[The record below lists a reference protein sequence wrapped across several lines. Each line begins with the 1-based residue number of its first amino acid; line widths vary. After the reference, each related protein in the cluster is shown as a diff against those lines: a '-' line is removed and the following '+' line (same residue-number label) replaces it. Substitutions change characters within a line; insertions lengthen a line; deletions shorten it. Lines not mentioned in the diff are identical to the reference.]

1 MDNETRE
8 MFNVVIGE
16 IDKLA
21 ERMEKRFEK
30 MEKKFEKMDAKINY
44 VHESLSH
51 EINACKLASDTVTLL
66 VDKTEELDNRVRV
79 LEEKQK
85 KRERFRLV

>member
-8 MFNVVIGE
+8 MFNVVLGE

-21 ERMEKRFEK
+21 ERMDKRFEK
-30 MEKKFEKMDAKINY
+30 MDKKFEKMDAKINY
-44 VHESLSH
+44 VYESLSH
-51 EINACKLASDTVTLL
+51 EINVCKLNGDTVSLL
-66 VDKTEELDNRVRV
+66 VDKTEELDNRVRA

-85 KRERFRLV
+85 RRQRFRLV